1 MKNIILPNGVR
12 CIVNPMRNT
21 HSVTVGL
28 YLKAGVGYGED
39 KPGITHLLE
48 HLHFRQLGK
57 TSQSELYYRMEKIGS
72 TLRAVTYRDL
82 LHFSM
87 KVAPSHIEECLGIF
101 TEILNAKSWTNENFC
116 SEKQVVQNQI
126 IESENYTSIE
136 KSARRCIF
144 KDHPLAC
151 DIMGTTLQ
159 VEDIVLQDIV
169 DYKNKVFCTSNI
181 LICMTGNF
189 TNQQELRM
197 LKMFSE
203 YEALP
208 IYEEFKL
215 VYPTCFHSR
224 KPDIILEHTDNG
236 NQLDVNISFDIK
248 YSSANVL
255 YLRLLNCILGEG
267 VGSRLQR
274 SIREEKHYC
283 AGIGSYVEWYAGFA
297 VLHISFAVD
306 NKVFYPCLNDI
317 VDIINL
323 MKTDITKE
331 DMDTALPFYTTNQIF
346 YEDDTEAMNY
356 QLAYQQLIFGQ
367 SSAKSNPQNNKE
379 TIDAI
384 QTIATDIFV
393 PANCCVVV
401 IGNTRRLTKK
411 RIREIIQ
418 GRFETTEKVGF

>member
-12 CIVNPMRNT
+12 CIVNHMKNT

-87 KVAPSHIEECLGIF
+87 KVASCYTEECFKIF
-101 TEILNAKSWTNENFC
+101 MEILEAKNWTIDNFC

-126 IESENYTSIE
+126 IESGTYTTIENF
-136 KSARRCIF
+136 ARRCIF
-144 KDHPLAC
+144 KNHPLAC

-159 VEDIVLQDIV
+159 VEDIFLQDIV
-169 DYKNKVFCTSNI
+169 DYKDRAFCASNI
-181 LICMTGNF
+181 LFCITGNI
-189 TNQQELRM
+189 TNRQELRM
-197 LKMFSE
+197 LKMLSE
-203 YEALP
+203 YEAP
-208 IYEEFKL
+208 QKEEFKL
-215 VYPTCFHSR
+215 IYPTCFHRR
-224 KPDIILEHTDNG
+224 KPDIVLGHTDNG
-236 NQLDVNISFDIK
+236 NQLDVNLSFDIK
-248 YSSANVL
+248 YTSSNVL

-274 SIREEKHYC
+274 CVREEKHYC
-283 AGIGSYVEWYAGFA
+283 AGIGSYVEWYDGFA
-297 VLHISFAVD
+297 VLHISFSVN

-317 VDIINL
+317 VGIINL
-323 MKTDITKE
+323 MKTNIMKK

-367 SSAKSNPQNNKE
+367 TNEKTNPQNNEE
-379 TIDAI
+379 TINKM
-384 QTIATDIFV
+384 QTMATDIFT
-393 PANCCVVV
+393 PENCCVVA
-401 IGNTRRLTKK
+401 IGNTRKLTKK

-418 GRFETTEKVGF
+418 AMSLS